1 MSFLSRQHRPRTLT
15 EAGVVRE
22 VPVES
27 LTLGLLT
34 ASAPAGA
41 PQADGD
47 VEGAAVTVVRRDV
60 GA

>member
-1 MSFLSRQHRPRTLT
+1 MSQVGSTGRTTLT

-27 LTLGLLT
+27 LALGLL
-34 ASAPAGA
+34 AAGAPAGA

-47 VEGAAVTVVRRDV
+47 VGGAAVAVVWRDV